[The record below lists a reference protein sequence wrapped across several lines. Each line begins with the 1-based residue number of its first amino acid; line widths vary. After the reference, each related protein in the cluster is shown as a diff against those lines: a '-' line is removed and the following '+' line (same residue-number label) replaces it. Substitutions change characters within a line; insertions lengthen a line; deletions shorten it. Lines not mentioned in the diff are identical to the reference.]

1 MNARWTRCVA
11 AALVGAIA
19 MLPCLT
25 SAQTM
30 NIQIYP
36 LQSVTVTSEQ
46 FLTGS
51 KDGKPA
57 VIAGELRVPN
67 TKADRVPAVVIVHG
81 RVGVGDHEDN
91 WARELNQIGIAAF
104 ILDSFT
110 GRNVGDT
117 RANLT
122 QSSPFTTLVDA
133 YRALE
138 LLSSHPR
145 IDPTKIAILG
155 FSGGAMAAL
164 RASSKRFQTLYGPT
178 GMEFAAYIGFYTPCD
193 PTYIDDEN
201 LSDKPIRL
209 FHGTSDDW
217 VPVEACRRYVERL
230 QKAGKDITLTEY
242 PNSYHRFDDLGLKT
256 PMFLPQ
262 AQTFRNCVL
271 VEGPAGK
278 LVNQKTGMPFT
289 PADPCVER
297 GVTVAFNADAQNSSL
312 RAVKAFL
319 TQTFDLH

>member
-1 MNARWTRCVA
+1 MDTRWTPRLM

-19 MLPCLT
+19 MLPSLT

-36 LQSVTVTSEQ
+36 LQTVTVTSEQ

-51 KDGKPA
+51 KDGKP
-57 VIAGELRVPN
+57 VVVAGVLRVPN
-67 TKADRVPAVVIVHG
+67 TGADRVPAVVIVHG
-81 RVGVGDHEDN
+81 GVGVGDHEDN
-91 WARELNQIGIAAF
+91 WARELNEIGIAAF

-122 QSSPFTTLVDA
+122 QVSSLATLVDS
-133 YRALE
+133 YQALG
-138 LLSSHPR
+138 LLSGNPR

-155 FSGGAMAAL
+155 FSRGAIAAL
-164 RASSKRFQTLYGPT
+164 FASSKRFQALYGPT
-178 GMEFAAYIGFYTPCD
+178 GIEFAAYIGFYTPCD

-201 LSDKPIRL
+201 LSDRPIRL

-230 QKAGKDITLTEY
+230 RKAGKDITLTEY

-271 VEGPAGK
+271 VESPVGR

-312 RAVKAFL
+312 RAVRAFL

>member
-1 MNARWTRCVA
+1 MDARWTPRLV

-36 LQSVTVTSEQ
+36 LQTVTVTSEQ

-57 VIAGELRVPN
+57 VVAGELRVPN
-67 TKADRVPAVVIVHG
+67 AGADRVPAVVIVHG

-122 QSSPFTTLVDA
+122 QSSPFTTLVDG

-138 LLSSHPR
+138 LLSGHPR

-155 FSGGAMAAL
+155 FSGGATAAL
-164 RASSKRFQTLYGPT
+164 RASLKRFQALYGPT
-178 GMEFAAYIGFYTPCD
+178 GIEFAAYIGFYTPCD

-201 LSDKPIRL
+201 VSDKPIRL

-230 QKAGKDITLTEY
+230 RKIGKDITLTEY

-262 AQTFRNCVL
+262 AQTYRNCVL

-319 TQTFDLH
+319 MQTFDLH

>member
-1 MNARWTRCVA
+1 MDARWTSRLA

-19 MLPCLT
+19 MLPCFT

-30 NIQIYP
+30 TMQLYP
-36 LQSVTVTSEQ
+36 LQTVTVNSEQ

-57 VIAGELRVPN
+57 VVAGELRVPN
-67 TKADRVPAVVIVHG
+67 TGADRVPAVVIVHG
-81 RVGVGDHEDN
+81 GAGVGDHEDN
-91 WARELNQIGIAAF
+91 WARELNQIGVAAF

-117 RANLT
+117 RANLA
-122 QSSPFTTLVDA
+122 QVSSFATLVDS

-138 LLSSHPR
+138 LLSGHPR

-155 FSGGAMAAL
+155 FSRGAVAAL
-164 RASSKRFQTLYGPT
+164 YASSKRFQALYGPK
-178 GMEFAAYIGFYTPCD
+178 GIEFAAYIGFYTPCD

-230 QKAGKDITLTEY
+230 GKAGKNITLTEY

-256 PMFLPQ
+256 PVFLPQ
-262 AQTFRNCVL
+262 GQTFRNCVL

-278 LVNQKTGMPFT
+278 LINQKTGLPFT

-297 GVTVAFNADAQNSSL
+297 GVTVALNTDAQSSSL